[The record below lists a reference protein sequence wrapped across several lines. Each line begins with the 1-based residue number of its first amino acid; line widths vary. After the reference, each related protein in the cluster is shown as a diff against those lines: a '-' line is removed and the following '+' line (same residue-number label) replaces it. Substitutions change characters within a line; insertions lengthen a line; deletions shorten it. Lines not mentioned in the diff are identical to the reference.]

1 MDNKLQ
7 VATTYLLNC
16 NLYLYLLGPA
26 PWAAGLHA
34 LLAPHL
40 HHEDK
45 LEQVKFNFVKSFL
58 SMEVGQP

>member
-1 MDNKLQ
+1 MSRLNSRN
-7 VATTYLLNC
+7 ATTYLLNC

-45 LEQVKFNFVKSFL
+45 LEQVMSNLHDFI
-58 SMEVGQP
+58 

>member
-1 MDNKLQ
+1 MSRLNSRNGSYT
-7 VATTYLLNC
+7 VTTYLLNC

-45 LEQVKFNFVKSFL
+45 LEQVMSNLHDFI
-58 SMEVGQP
+58 